1 MSLLG
6 SLLTPIGG
14 SGGNLATR
22 EVTASGPVTVQSTD
36 CVIIINKTIGAATAV
51 SLPPVKNGKMIIIKD
66 GKGDANANNITVSA
80 SIDGGSSYVI
90 NTAYGSISLIG
101 YGSKYY
107 VI

>member
-14 SGGNLATR
+14 ASNLPTRVVTTSGA
-22 EVTASGPVTVQSTD
+22 VTVASND
-36 CVIIINKTIGAATAV
+36 CVVVINKSVGAATAV
-51 SLPPVKNGKMIIIKD
+51 SLPSIINGKLIVIKD
-66 GKGDANANNITVSA
+66 GKGDANTNNITISG

-90 NTAYGSISLIG
+90 NTAYGSISLVG